1 MIRIVHPALWIIK
14 ETVQTH
20 RTSVRTYRARGPQFH
35 FQCDFQMYHTGLFF
49 DDLTVEYPIEAIR
62 RFKSGED
69 RSNRNATRSHASQ
82 FGTSIF
88 EAKIQSFT
96 DGLMDLCRKSTGIRG
111 Q

>member
-20 RTSVRTYRARGPQFH
+20 RTCVRPYRARGPQFH
-35 FQCDFQMYHTGLFF
+35 SQCDFQMYPTGLFF

-69 RSNRNATRSHASQ
+69 RSNHNATQSHASQ
-82 FGTSIF
+82 F
-88 EAKIQSFT
+88 KIQSFA